1 VLAPPRAQI
10 DAPHHHDVPLFERP
24 TRKHL
29 KFLDPFAGKECGS
42 EKGLL
47 EMGLRSVYY
56 AELRGE
62 KAAIKKMES
71 QGSKEFL
78 AELKVLSHGH
88 HLNLVYLIGYYVEGP
103 LFQCMSTSRMTT

>member
-1 VLAPPRAQI
+1 
-10 DAPHHHDVPLFERP
+10 
-24 TRKHL
+24 L

-71 QGSKEFL
+71 QGSK
-78 AELKVLSHGH
+78 AEGFITWSSLEPGL
-88 HLNLVYLIGYYVEGP
+88 LNRIL
-103 LFQCMSTSRMTT
+103 C